1 MSDNN
6 TKKTVGDNLNKKIK
20 RKRWRNVAAVY
31 VLLLLLS
38 IVFMGPFVFGFMSSF
53 KDDPTEWP
61 PSLTSE
67 QLNPSNWA
75 GAYQLGQQGG
85 GGGFFGEFQSDQTM
99 SFNATYFYEEEK
111 EIIPPDATVPERTA
125 GTGREAF
132 DIDRRFAANY
142 LEVSQVQEIERR
154 NVENGTE
161 VTYSFE
167 IFNPSE
173 HSFSRVPLNIQTE
186 YGVQFVEGTIEP
198 NRSERL
204 GMVQSWDNI
213 SAGVIPYIFNNYA
226 RVFREHY
233 DRSTGRALFISWIR
247 NSFILA
253 TARVLT
259 TIAFASMAGYALA
272 RLKFFGK
279 NLIFF
284 LVLFSMMIPL
294 QVTFISNYLVLRDG
308 IFGFTRLFGVNT
320 LLNTFTGVV
329 LWGMISGNSVFIM
342 KQFFEGLPSSMEES
356 ARIDGATTFQIFSKI
371 MLPLAKPALGALTVL
386 TFQGAWN
393 DFFMPLVVITSPQE
407 KFPLTVGL
415 LSFRQAYGAGGFDWG
430 PILAGAVISAIPI
443 IILFLV
449 FQRYFVE
456 GISFSG
462 MKG

>member
-1 MSDNN
+1 MANN
-6 TKKTVGDNLNKKIK
+6 KTENLNTKIK
-20 RKRWRNVAAVY
+20 RKRWRNVAAIY

-38 IVFMGPFVFGFMSSF
+38 IVFMGPFVFGFISSF
-53 KDDPTEWP
+53 KDDPTDWP
-61 PSLTSE
+61 PTLTSA
-67 QLNPSNWA
+67 QLNPINWA
-75 GAYQLGQQGG
+75 GAYKLGEDGG
-85 GGGFFGEFQSDQTM
+85 GSGFFGEFKAGERV
-99 SFNATYFYEEEK
+99 SFNAKYLFTEEQ
-111 EIIPPDATVPERTA
+111 EITAPSASVPQRTA
-125 GTGREAF
+125 GSGREAL
-132 DIDRRFAANY
+132 DLERINASEY
-142 LEVSQVQEIERR
+142 LEVESVNEINRT
-154 NVENGTE
+154 NTAKGTE
-161 VTYSFE
+161 VEYE
-167 IFNPSE
+167 IEIVNPSE
-173 HSFSRVPLNIQTE
+173 HDFSRVPLNLETPH
-186 YGVQFVEGTIEP
+186 GVEFVESTLEP

-226 RVFREHY
+226 RVFREQY
-233 DRSTGRALFISWIR
+233 DRSTGRSLFLSWIR
-247 NSFILA
+247 NSFFLA
-253 TARVLT
+253 TVRVLT

-272 RLKFFGK
+272 RLKFRGRR
-279 NLIFF
+279 LIFY

-308 IFGFTRLFGVNT
+308 IFGLTKLFGVRG
-320 LLNTFTGVV
+320 LLNSFSGVI

-356 ARIDGATTFQIFSKI
+356 ARIDGASTFQIFYKV

-393 DFFMPLVVITSPQE
+393 DFFLPLVVITSPQE

-415 LSFRQAYGAGGFDWG
+415 LSMRQTYGAGSFDWG

>member
-1 MSDNN
+1 MAND
-6 TKKTVGDNLNKKIK
+6 KAENLNTQIK
-20 RKRWRNVAAVY
+20 RKRWRNVGAIY

-38 IVFMGPFVFGFMSSF
+38 ILFMGPFVFGFLSSF

-61 PSLTSE
+61 PTLTSA
-67 QLNPSNWA
+67 QLSPENWA
-75 GAYQLGQQGG
+75 GAYRLGKDGG
-85 GGGFFGEFQSDQTM
+85 GSGFFGEFKGGESLT
-99 SFNATYFYEEEK
+99 FNVSYLYSAEQ
-111 EIIPPDATVPERTA
+111 EIVKPTARIPERTA
-125 GTGREAF
+125 GSGQAAF
-132 DIDRRFAANY
+132 DIEQRKAFEY
-142 LEVSQVQEIERR
+142 LEVEAVEELNR
-154 NVENGTE
+154 NQVENGTVVE
-161 VTYSFE
+161 YQLE
-167 IFNPSE
+167 IANPSQYD
-173 HSFSRVPLNIQTE
+173 FSQVPLNVQTA
-186 YGVQFVEGTIEP
+186 YGVEFVNSTLDP

-213 SAGVIPYIFNNYA
+213 SAGVIPYIFNNYG
-226 RVFREHY
+226 RVFREQY
-233 DRSTGRALFISWIR
+233 DRSTGRSLFLSWIR
-247 NSFILA
+247 NSFFLSV
-253 TARVLT
+253 ARVVT

-272 RLKFFGK
+272 RLHFKGK
-279 NLIFF
+279 TLIFF

-308 IFGFTRLFGVNT
+308 IFGLTKLFGVDT
-320 LLNTFTGVV
+320 LLNTFSGVI

-356 ARIDGATTFQIFSKI
+356 ARIDGATTFQIFYKI

-393 DFFMPLVVITSPQE
+393 DFFLPLVVITSPQE

-415 LSFRQAYGAGGFDWG
+415 LSMRQSYGAGAFDWG

-443 IILFLV
+443 IILFVV

>member
-1 MSDNN
+1 MVNS
-6 TKKTVGDNLNKKIK
+6 KSDNLNKRIK
-20 RKRWRNVAAVY
+20 RKRWRNVAAIY
-31 VLLLLLS
+31 VLLLLIS
-38 IVFMGPFVFGFMSSF
+38 IVFMGPFVFGFISSF

-61 PSLTSE
+61 PSLSSA
-67 QLNPSNWA
+67 QLSPENWI
-75 GAYQLGQQGG
+75 GAYRLGKDGG
-85 GGGFFGEFQSDQTM
+85 GSGFFGEFKAGESLTFNVSYLYSVDQKIVKP
-99 SFNATYFYEEEK
+99 AAR
-111 EIIPPDATVPERTA
+111 IPERTA
-125 GTGREAF
+125 GSGRGALDLDQRKAF
-132 DIDRRFAANY
+132 EY
-142 LEVSQVQEIERR
+142 LKVNSVSEVSRS
-154 NVENGTE
+154 NKGNGTI
-161 VTYSFE
+161 VNYQ
-167 IFNPSE
+167 IKIINPSE
-173 HSFSRVPLNIQTE
+173 YNFSKVPLNVKTE
-186 YGVQFVEGTIEP
+186 YGVKFVDAILAP

-213 SAGVIPYIFNNYA
+213 SAGVIPYVFNNYS
-226 RVFREHY
+226 RVFNEQY
-233 DRSTGRALFISWIR
+233 NPSTGRSLFLSWIK
-247 NSFILA
+247 NSLILSV
-253 TARVLT
+253 ARVLT

-272 RLKFFGK
+272 RLQFKGK
-279 NLIFF
+279 SFIFF

-308 IFGFTRLFGVNT
+308 IFGLTKLFGIDT
-320 LLNTFTGVV
+320 LLNSFTGVI

-356 ARIDGATTFQIFSKI
+356 AVIDGATTFQIFYKV

-393 DFFMPLVVITSPQE
+393 DFFLPLVVITSPQE

-415 LSFRQAYGAGGFDWG
+415 LSMRQTYGAGAFDWG

-443 IILFLV
+443 IILFVV

>member
-1 MSDNN
+1 MISNN
-6 TKKTVGDNLNKKIK
+6 SGDSLNKKIK

-31 VLLLLLS
+31 VLLLLIS
-38 IVFMGPFVFGFMSSF
+38 IVFMGPFVFGFISSF

-67 QLNPSNWA
+67 QLSPENWL
-75 GAYQLGQQGG
+75 GAFQLGEAGG
-85 GGGFFGEFQSDQTM
+85 GGGFFGEFKSKESINFEVSYLYSEDQ
-99 SFNATYFYEEEK
+99 
-111 EIIPPDATVPERTA
+111 EIVEPEASIPERTA
-125 GTGREAF
+125 GSGRAALDLDQRKAF
-132 DIDRRFAANY
+132 EY
-142 LEVSQVQEIERR
+142 LEVESVDEINRTDTEA
-154 NVENGTE
+154 GT
-161 VTYSFE
+161 VVDYQ
-167 IFNPSE
+167 IKINNPSE
-173 HSFSRVPLNIQTE
+173 YDFSQVPLNVKTE
-186 YGVQFVEGTIEP
+186 YGVELVDSTLAE
-198 NRSERL
+198 NRTERM
-204 GMVQSWDNI
+204 GMLSSWDNV
-213 SAGVIPYIFNNYA
+213 SAGVIPYVFDNYV
-226 RVFREHY
+226 RVFNEQY
-233 DRSTGRALFISWIR
+233 DRETGRSLFISWIR
-247 NSFILA
+247 NSLFLSV
-253 TARVLT
+253 ARVLT

-272 RLKFFGK
+272 RLKFRGK
-279 NLIFF
+279 TMIFF

-308 IFGFTRLFGVNT
+308 IFGLTRLFGVRG
-320 LLNTFTGVV
+320 LLNSFSGVI

-356 ARIDGATTFQIFSKI
+356 ARIDGATTFQIFYKV

-393 DFFMPLVVITSPQE
+393 DFFLPLVVITSPQE

-415 LSFRQAYGAGGFDWG
+415 LSMRQSYGAGSFDWG

-443 IILFLV
+443 IILFVV